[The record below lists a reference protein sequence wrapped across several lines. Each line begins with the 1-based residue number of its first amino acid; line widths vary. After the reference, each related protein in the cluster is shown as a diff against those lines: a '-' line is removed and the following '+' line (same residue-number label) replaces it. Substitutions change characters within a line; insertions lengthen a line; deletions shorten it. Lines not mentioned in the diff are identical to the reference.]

1 MAFFRT
7 VSSNEALP
15 SIAGAGVQL
24 RVPQSGDYAEWA
36 ALREAE
42 PRLPGALGADL
53 AGRRSHP
60 RRLPPAA
67 QALRRGSAQRSRLR
81 LPHLPQRR
89 QCAGR
94 RADARQYPPRRRAS
108 RLHRLL
114 GRRAVRPQG
123 LHDRGDARAGPV
135 LFRHAAAASP
145 GGGLHSGQCR
155 LDPPAWRRPAFS
167 ARAMRA
173 AISASTGYGRTTC
186 SMRGSRTIRTAHDR
200 GKKHGRVAFG
210 LPRLVCYKVGLL

>member
-7 VSSNEALP
+7 VSFSEAA
-15 SIAGAGVQL
+15 AGDRRRRGCTL
-24 RVPQSGDYAEWA
+24 RAPQSGDYAEWA
-36 ALREAE
+36 ALARSE
-42 PRLPGALGADL
+42 PRLPDALGADL

-60 RRLPPAA
+60 RRLPPAP
-67 QALRRGSAQRSRLR
+67 QALCRGSAQRSRLC
-81 LPHLPQRR
+81 LPDLPQRR

-94 RADARQYPPRRRAS
+94 RADARQYPPRRRAG

-114 GRRAVRPQG
+114 DRRALRPQG
-123 LHDRGDARAGPV
+123 LHDRGGARADPV

-155 LDPPAWRRPAFS
+155 LDPPAWKRPAFS

-173 AISASTGYGRTTC
+173 SYLCINGVWQDHLLYA
-186 SMRGSRTIRTAHDR
+186 
-200 GKKHGRVAFG
+200 
-210 LPRLVCYKVGLL
+210 RLKDDPDGA